1 CLLWTAIR
9 GSAACQMGIRLSS
22 ISLSKYSILLATQF
36 VVNISLAVWLY
47 NEYLHNQFMQVY
59 VSNVWSAIWPEVA
72 IAIGVGAGA
81 TAVLAVYRR
90 GDFPVLCKKPVQT
103 SGIRA
108 VGTVGSLD
116 AIDACPFCETPLKT
130 ISEGRLQ
137 CRNCRRYFKSGMPK
151 IP

>member
-1 CLLWTAIR
+1 
-9 GSAACQMGIRLSS
+9 MGIRLSS
-22 ISLSKYSILLATQF
+22 LSLSKYTILLAAQL
-36 VVNISLAVWLY
+36 VVNISLAIWLY

-59 VSNVWSAIWPEVA
+59 ISNTWSAIWPEVA
-72 IAIGVGAGA
+72 IVIGVGAGA
-81 TAVLAVYRR
+81 TAVLALYSR
-90 GDFPVLCKKPVQT
+90 GHIPMLVKNPVQT
-103 SGIRA
+103 SAMRT

-151 IP
+151 IPA